1 MDKREETVLKKQL
14 TKTSAAAF
22 VFVTNLL
29 LFVVLT
35 APFKIWAAASEITQ
49 MRPAA
54 AMTPVLGMIFGWPAA
69 LGCAVGNLICD
80 MAAGYELFY
89 GLINS
94 ILQILYAMSAY
105 YFWKKINSERGGKEF
120 RLDSVTRILKF
131 CLLLV
136 MNAVLTVLF
145 TSLLNHAYNVTD
157 LLSYDNLF
165 LFINSFDSGLLF
177 GAPLLIAGHVLQMH
191 VENMKEGSEHKAIR
205 FSMNERMILNT
216 IITGL
221 CICVI
226 VGAAV
231 YLTDKYGA
239 DGGVGIW
246 GRIYLFETMAM
257 NAYFALSIGFM
268 RFTEKRISRPIEALA
283 QIAGKYYAGESTD
296 EQREQMVE
304 ACKVYAKDST
314 EAGELARSYINM
326 ARDLDRYV
334 DNLKNIMAEKE
345 RINAELTLASDI
357 QAHMLPCIFPP
368 FPEHKEFELYASMN
382 PAKEVGGD
390 FYDFFVVDEK
400 HLAVIVADVS
410 GKGVPAALFMVIAK
424 TLIKNYTQM
433 GMEPAEVFTTVNR
446 LLCDGNDAGLFVT
459 AWMGVLEL
467 ETGELTYVNAG
478 HNPPLIKRAGGKF
491 EYLRERSGF
500 VLAGLEEMKYRQ
512 NRLKIAPGDRLFL
525 YTDGVTEA
533 TDSEERLYGEERL
546 RDFLNENAACG
557 TEEMLFGLR
566 QELEKFAGSAPQFDD
581 ITMLLLDYKGET
593 GCADM
598 KKKAEKTF
606 AATKE
611 KVPEMIGFVESEL
624 ENFGTAMK
632 QQTAICVAMEE
643 IFVNIANYAYPEGE
657 GDAKVEIGFDEKTGI
672 ATFCVTDSGIAF
684 DPLAK
689 EDPDITLSAE
699 ERSVGGLGIFI
710 VKKTMDTVDYARENG
725 QNRLTMTKKLERSKG

>member
-1 MDKREETVLKKQL
+1 
-14 TKTSAAAF
+14 
-22 VFVTNLL
+22 
-29 LFVVLT
+29 
-35 APFKIWAAASEITQ
+35 
-49 MRPAA
+49 
-54 AMTPVLGMIFGWPAA
+54 
-69 LGCAVGNLICD
+69 
-80 MAAGYELFY
+80 
-89 GLINS
+89 
-94 ILQILYAMSAY
+94 
-105 YFWKKINSERGGKEF
+105 
-120 RLDSVTRILKF
+120 
-131 CLLLV
+131 
-136 MNAVLTVLF
+136 
-145 TSLLNHAYNVTD
+145 
-157 LLSYDNLF
+157 
-165 LFINSFDSGLLF
+165 
-177 GAPLLIAGHVLQMH
+177 
-191 VENMKEGSEHKAIR
+191 MKEGSRHKALR

-239 DGGVGIW
+239 GGGVGLW

-268 RFTEKRISRPIEALA
+268 RFTEKRISKPIEELA
-283 QIAGKYYAGESTD
+283 QIAGQYYGGEATD
-296 EQREQMVE
+296 EQRKQMVE
-304 ACKVYAKDST
+304 ACKTYAKDST
-314 EAGELARSYINM
+314 EVGELARSYINM

-345 RINAELTLASDI
+345 RINAELTLASNI

-368 FPEHKEFELYASMN
+368 FPEHKEFDLYASMN

-424 TLIKNYTQM
+424 TLIKNHTQM
-433 GMEPAEVFTTVNR
+433 GMEPAEVFTAVNR

-467 ETGELTYVNAG
+467 ESGKLTYVNAG
-478 HNPPLIKRAGGKF
+478 HNPPLIKRAEGEF

-500 VLAGLEEMKYRQ
+500 VLAGLDEMKYRQ
-512 NRLKIAPGDRLFL
+512 STLKIFPGDRLFL

-533 TDSEERLYGEERL
+533 TDSAQKLYGEERL
-546 RDFLNENAACG
+546 RDFLNAHQDCG
-557 TEEMLFGLR
+557 TEEMLCKL
-566 QELEKFAGSAPQFDD
+566 QEELEKFAGDAPQFDD
-581 ITMLLLDYKGET
+581 ITMLLLDYKGALGYEAMDKNRKT
-593 GCADM
+593 
-598 KKKAEKTF
+598 ERTF
-606 AATKE
+606 AAAKE
-611 KVPEMIGFVESEL
+611 NITEMIGFVEGEL
-624 ENFGTAMK
+624 ESFGVAIK

-643 IFVNIANYAYPEGE
+643 IFVNIANYAYPEEE
-657 GDAKVEIGFDEKTGI
+657 GDAKVEIEFDENTGI
-672 ATFCVTDSGIAF
+672 ATFVVTDRGVAF

-710 VKKTMDTVDYARENG
+710 VKKTMDRVAYARENG
-725 QNRLTMTKKLERSKG
+725 QNILTMTKKLERSKG